1 MLDIKYLRENLEEV
15 IKNLNQRGSDFSYLR
30 DVIKLDDEK
39 RNLITEVEKL
49 KKMRNDASKEIG
61 ILKREKKMLVVF

>member
-1 MLDIKYLRENLEEV
+1 MLDIRYLRENLEEV

>member
-1 MLDIKYLRENLEEV
+1 MLDIRYLRENLEEV

-39 RNLITEVEKL
+39 
-49 KKMRNDASKEIG
+49 EI
-61 ILKREKKMLVVF
+61 